1 MTPLRFQAKEE
12 NTRYRSPASIRSNKR
27 QEIETLTSDRA
38 PPHDLTILHTKC
50 LPVYKDLLVPRD
62 KIRPIK
68 LSDIIVDLFK
78 SYNKKNVLAIKFSKA
93 HHKNNIRG
101 S

>member
-1 MTPLRFQAKEE
+1 MLQS
-12 NTRYRSPASIRSNKR
+12 NT
-27 QEIETLTSDRA
+27 Q
-38 PPHDLTILHTKC
+38 KC
-50 LPVYKDLLVPRD
+50 LPVDKDLLVRRD

-78 SYNKKNVLAIKFSKA
+78 SYNQKNVLAIKFSKA
-93 HHKNNIRG
+93 HHKNVRG